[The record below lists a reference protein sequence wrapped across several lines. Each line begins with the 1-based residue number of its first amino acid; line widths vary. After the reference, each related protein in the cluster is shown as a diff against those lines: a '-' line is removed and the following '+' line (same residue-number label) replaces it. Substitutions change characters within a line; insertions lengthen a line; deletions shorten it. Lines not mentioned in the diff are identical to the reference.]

1 MVGVSCVLISKLK
14 AAGPQFQL
22 GSFAVGQIEMFFPEE
37 GVTQSD
43 GMISK
48 MESFSRWRHAAGDK
62 LHEAATL
69 KQDSHEMKQRKL

>member
-43 GMISK
+43 GMIAK
-48 MESFSRWRHAAGDK
+48 IKSFSR
-62 LHEAATL
+62 
-69 KQDSHEMKQRKL
+69 